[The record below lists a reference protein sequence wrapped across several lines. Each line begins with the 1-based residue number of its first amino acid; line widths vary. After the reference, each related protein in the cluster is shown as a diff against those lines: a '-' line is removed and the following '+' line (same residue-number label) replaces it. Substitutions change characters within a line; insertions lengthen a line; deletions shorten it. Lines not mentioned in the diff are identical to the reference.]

1 WSWRWAGSLR
11 LRTGATAIKCRQR
24 FPTQYPRRR
33 IRSRNSGLRDVEI
46 SLAVRGIRGTGGA
59 VCIWS
64 LSKARHPRLAL
75 TTDRQG
81 CAVVFAHRRDGPEPG
96 GQQCGVQGSGL
107 RSERMGHLVRSLPA
121 GARSAARHRPAASRA
136 HHWARLHGSARQC
149 EGMVGTIRK
158 SLYRGGVRHRR
169 PYGDRLGGL
178 WSAGNILGGWAR
190 PSHLQVHLAH
200 DTRSLATRIFDAYCC
215 RPSSRRVS
223 SKPSLLAVLLALCLL
238 AGVPTA
244 RALDANGQLEDPVLQ
259 ARYERITKD
268 LRCLVCQNESIAD
281 SNVELASDLRR
292 QVREML
298 SAGKSDDAIFDF
310 MTDRYGEFVRFNP
323 PLEPKTL
330 LIWGAPF
337 LVLILGVV
345 IIFRIVRRR
354 SRMPLDDEPA
364 SG

>member
-1 WSWRWAGSLR
+1 VSA
-11 LRTGATAIKCRQR
+11 K
-24 FPTQYPRRR
+24 
-33 IRSRNSGLRDVEI
+33 
-46 SLAVRGIRGTGGA
+46 
-59 VCIWS
+59 
-64 LSKARHPRLAL
+64 
-75 TTDRQG
+75 
-81 CAVVFAHRRDGPEPG
+81 
-96 GQQCGVQGSGL
+96 
-107 RSERMGHLVRSLPA
+107 LP
-121 GARSAARHRPAASRA
+121 
-136 HHWARLHGSARQC
+136 
-149 EGMVGTIRK
+149 
-158 SLYRGGVRHRR
+158 
-169 PYGDRLGGL
+169 
-178 WSAGNILGGWAR
+178 
-190 PSHLQVHLAH
+190 
-200 DTRSLATRIFDAYCC
+200 
-215 RPSSRRVS
+215 
-223 SKPSLLAVLLALCLL
+223 LLAVVLAVCLS
-238 AGVPTA
+238 AGVPA

-354 SRMPLDDEPA
+354 SRMPLDDESAP
-364 SG
+364 GPL